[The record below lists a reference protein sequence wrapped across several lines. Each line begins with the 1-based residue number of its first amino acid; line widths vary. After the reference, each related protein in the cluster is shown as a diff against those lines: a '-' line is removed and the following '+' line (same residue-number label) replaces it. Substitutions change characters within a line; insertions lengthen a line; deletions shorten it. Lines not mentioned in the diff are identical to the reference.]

1 MTPLALYVHIPFCV
15 RKCHYCD
22 FNAGPAT
29 RATREGYVE
38 ALCREI
44 RSSPWTGAGARTV
57 FFGGGTPS
65 ELEPELMAHVVAAL
79 SASFRIDPA
88 AEWTLE
94 ANPGTVDRQRLADF
108 RALGFNRISLGVQ
121 SFHDHHL
128 AALGRIHDAA
138 GAVTSFREAAEAGFD
153 SRNLDLIFSLPG
165 ETLAE
170 WQADLDRLVE
180 LRPEHVSLY
189 GLTIEPETEFG
200 RRHARGLLASPDDDL
215 AADMYE
221 CALDSLA
228 AAGYEQYEISN
239 FALPGHRCRHNQVY
253 WQNEPYLGF
262 GVSAASFMDGAR
274 WSNERSWHRYQEH
287 LAQGLAVG
295 GPAERLAGRE
305 ALGEALMLGLRLRD
319 GVNLAEMA
327 GHYPLDPRLVFRRE
341 IDRFQS
347 LELLE
352 EQGGVLRLTRRGL
365 LLANNVFAEII

>member
-1 MTPLALYVHIPFCV
+1 VTPLALYVHLPFCV

-29 RATREGYVE
+29 LASRQGYVQ

-44 RSSPWTGAGARTV
+44 QESSWVGRAARTV

-65 ELEPELMAHVVAAL
+65 ELEPELMAEVVAAL
-79 SASFRIDPA
+79 RSAFVVDPA

-94 ANPGTVDRQRLADF
+94 ANPGTVDPERLAAF

-138 GAVTSFREAAEAGFD
+138 AAVATFRQAEEAGFG
-153 SRNLDLIFSLPG
+153 SRNLDLIFSLPDQ
-165 ETLAE
+165 TLAE
-170 WQADLDRLVE
+170 WQTDLDRLVE

-200 RRHARGLLASPDDDL
+200 RRHARGLLPSPDDDL

-221 CALDSLA
+221 CALDSLE
-228 AAGYEQYEISN
+228 AAGYAQYEISN

-253 WQNEPYLGF
+253 WRNEPYLGF
-262 GVSAASFMDGAR
+262 GVSAASFIDGAR

-287 LAQGLAVG
+287 LTLGLSVR
-295 GPAERLAGRE
+295 GPAERLTGRE

-327 GHYPLDPRLVFRRE
+327 GHYHMDPRTVFARE

-347 LELLE
+347 FALLE
-352 EQGGVLRLTRRGL
+352 EWGGVLRLTRRGL